1 MGQYDK
7 DHLTFCDDGDY
18 DDDDD
23 DENTFQLSWS
33 LKPTVS
39 RSLLRRG
46 SSIAG
51 ERVMVMMVIMKRMN
65 NQLVSSINDELDIKM
80 MLLLML
86 FTSRLVFCSL
96 CLLVTSL
103 PSFSRSRE

>member
-7 DHLTFCDDGDY
+7 DHLPFCDDGDY

-51 ERVMVMMVIMKRMN
+51 ERVMVIMVIMKRMN
-65 NQLVSSINDELDIKM
+65 NQLVSSTGPCE
-80 MLLLML
+80 
-86 FTSRLVFCSL
+86 
-96 CLLVTSL
+96 
-103 PSFSRSRE
+103 

>member
-39 RSLLRRG
+39 RSLLRRV
-46 SSIAG
+46 SSKAG
-51 ERVMVMMVIMKRMN
+51 ERMIVMMVIMKRMN
-65 NQLVSSINDELDIKM
+65 NQLVSSINDELKM